1 MSTMMFPL
9 VGKFCFPLFIGC
21 RQETFRCSGMV
32 VLLEHV
38 FGSVVTE
45 TERCSL
51 GVVSVDV
58 RTWFT
63 VEGKVGKGA
72 ELPILVNSKRPEKHV
87 AIVEGENQSFPGEG
101 MSGCLT
107 VGSVELLVLGGL
119 M

>member
-1 MSTMMFPL
+1 
-9 VGKFCFPLFIGC
+9 
-21 RQETFRCSGMV
+21 MV

-45 TERCSL
+45 TERGSL

-101 MSGCLT
+101 ISGCLT